1 MNLSYI
7 RSYRCQKKCGTPW
20 TWVTPKYESGISNCC
35 INLAKRSVWRWARE
49 IIQAGGLFLWFEWVL
64 GTDFGQRSAMNWAES
79 FGGILRDR
87 DGPKACE
94 RKNGGHG
101 QVASGHPCHIMLVS
115 NQCRKWD
122 LIWNNIILVWFQH
135 IGSIVFTLVWCQQMM
150 LAFKIKSYVS
160 IMWLRTNDSSDS
172 ITYGLPL
179 SNLRLLQVAETWEPS
194 VDHDKFKVYELYLH
208 STPRWK
214 NQ

>member
-1 MNLSYI
+1 MWHSLNMGNPKIWIGYFKLLYKPRETKRLAMSKGNHSSWRFVLMIWMGTGYWF
-7 RSYRCQKKCGTPW
+7 RSKNCHELGWIFWGNPPRPW
-20 TWVTPKYESGISNCC
+20 
-35 INLAKRSVWRWARE
+35 RSKS
-49 IIQAGGLFLWFEWVL
+49 L
-64 GTDFGQRSAMNWAES
+64 
-79 FGGILRDR
+79 
-87 DGPKACE
+87 

>member
-1 MNLSYI
+1 MALLEHGFSPP
-7 RSYRCQKKCGTPW
+7 QK
-20 TWVTPKYESGISNCC
+20 KYESGISNCC

-150 LAFKIKSYVS
+150 LAFKIKSTDAS
-160 IMWLRTNDSSDS
+160 FTMQALQA
-172 ITYGLPL
+172 
-179 SNLRLLQVAETWEPS
+179 LLEFRCFLWQHFFHSHHEFLWS
-194 VDHDKFKVYELYLH
+194 VFGGCILHEL
-208 STPRWK
+208 TCGCFQK
-214 NQ
+214 